1 MRRADM
7 GARKE
12 SKDAA
17 DRLGSILE
25 NLEGTPAE
33 DLRSILLNLDPEAGA
48 REQEFMTHLRTL
60 RAGLG
65 RAEAGEASAA
75 PADAPLKG
83 LISEARRRGLTASGL
98 ADAAGLSPTLLKMLD
113 MRLARFGTIPAAVVE
128 DLAAALRRGFGE
140 VASYLRAGPAL
151 TASAYQA
158 GDRGEAPPVGQQ
170 DFMELV
176 RADRNISEERR
187 ARLLGTGDGEG
198 EGL

>member
-33 DLRSILLNLDPEAGA
+33 DLRSILLNLDPDAGT
-48 REQEFMTHLRTL
+48 REQEFITHLRSL

-65 RAEAGEASAA
+65 AAEVGETSTE
-75 PADAPLKG
+75 PAEAPLKG

-98 ADAAGLSPTLLKMLD
+98 SDAAGLSPTLLKMLD
-113 MRLARFGTIPAAVVE
+113 MRLARFSTIPAAVVE
-128 DLAAALRRGFGE
+128 DLAAALRRGYGE
-140 VASYLRAGPAL
+140 VASYLQAGPAL
-151 TASAYQA
+151 TASAYQE
-158 GDRGEAPPVGQQ
+158 GGRGETPPVGQQ

-176 RADRNISEERR
+176 RADRNLSEARR

-198 EGL
+198 EG